1 MLARRWGAFQEI
13 DRDIRKQLDN
23 EIYEQYI
30 EYSNEN
36 NTEVI
41 HINEIPKYARNLN
54 INHSGTTKFKEL
66 DLDMPCS
73 SITLDDLY
81 VGSTFDKLYLF
92 SKTLNSRIL
101 FITHSMLNYV
111 LCSNLYRFL
120 REVSLGNTKFIQ
132 PIKDDGIEGFNY
144 CPRIRYKN
152 VILKPA
158 TWKLNKDMFSSSE
171 KRKLD

>member
-1 MLARRWGAFQEI
+1 MGRFSQEI

-73 SITLDDLY
+73 SITLTIYMLEVLLINY
-81 VGSTFDKLYLF
+81 IYFLKL
-92 SKTLNSRIL
+92 
-101 FITHSMLNYV
+101 
-111 LCSNLYRFL
+111 
-120 REVSLGNTKFIQ
+120 
-132 PIKDDGIEGFNY
+132 
-144 CPRIRYKN
+144 
-152 VILKPA
+152 
-158 TWKLNKDMFSSSE
+158 
-171 KRKLD
+171 